1 MKIVDSAIV
10 MNSQHL
16 LVKSY
21 SSQQTLRIWKRS
33 APEGSQ
39 GAEEERQS
47 PEDWMR
53 DQLEISKQALD
64 AFREEQAKA
73 IRARTGNNL
82 SEIPDEVK
90 TKIQLLEQLLK
101 SLTGK
106 TIKLQLPERLAPSQN
121 SPAVNVALQP
131 VQLVRSEP
139 IRGFEVTLSQSYHES
154 EQLSFTA
161 GGVIRTAD
169 GQEIAFDVQL
179 NLSRS
184 FVQESSQIFRYT
196 SQTIDPLV
204 INFDGTAA
212 QLTDT
217 KFSFDL
223 DSDGDP
229 DQISFLKPGS
239 GFLALDQNSDG
250 LINNGTELFG
260 PASGDG
266 FADLS
271 GYDSDGNGWIDEND
285 PIFDRLRIWTKDE
298 NGNDQL
304 FALGVKG
311 VGAIYLGNIGA
322 DFTMTN
328 PDNEALGQNRSA
340 GIFVKESG
348 QVGTMQQIDLVV

>member
-1 MKIVDSAIV
+1 MKIADSAIV

-33 APEGSQ
+33 APDSSQ
-39 GAEEERQS
+39 GAEEDRQS
-47 PEDWMR
+47 PEDWLR
-53 DQLEISKQALD
+53 DQFEISQQALD

-73 IRARTGNNL
+73 IRARTGNHL

-90 TKIQLLEQLLK
+90 TRIQLLEQLLK

-106 TIKLQLPERLAPSQN
+106 TIKLRVPERLAPSES
-121 SPAVNVALQP
+121 SPAINVALQP
-131 VQLVRSEP
+131 AQSVRP

-184 FVQESSQIFRYT
+184 FVQEF
-196 SQTIDPLV
+196 SQTVRFTPAAVDPLV
-204 INFDGTAA
+204 INFDGPAA

-223 DSDGDP
+223 DSDGTQ
-229 DQISFLKPGS
+229 DQISFLKSGS
-239 GFLALDQNSDG
+239 GFLALDQNNDG

-266 FADLS
+266 FAELA
-271 GYDSDGNGWIDEND
+271 GYDSDRNGWIDEND

-311 VGAIYLGNIGA
+311 IGAIYLGNIGA
-322 DFTMTN
+322 AFTMTN
-328 PDNEALGQNRSA
+328 PANEALGQNRSA

-348 QVGTMQQIDLVV
+348 QVGTVQQIDLVM